1 MKLAGKLGT
10 ATVIVALL
18 SGVVAT
24 ASHAAQHQP
33 AAPLAR
39 AEALEQ
45 AAKRFDAADAD
56 GNGVLSEAEARAAH
70 ADRGDRGEGRPE
82 GRPQGRP
89 EGKGGAKPQRPAP
102 EARGA
107 FEPLSRADAL
117 AQAAERFDA
126 ADANGDGVLSAD
138 EMRKGGRPPRQR

>member
-1 MKLAGKLGT
+1 MKLAGKIGT

-33 AAPLAR
+33 EAPLAR
-39 AEALEQ
+39 AEALEK
-45 AAKRFDAADAD
+45 AAERFDAADAD

-70 ADRGDRGEGRPE
+70 ADRGEGRPE

-138 EMRKGGRPPRQR
+138 ELRKGGRPPRQR

>member
-1 MKLAGKLGT
+1 MKLAGKIGT

-45 AAKRFDAADAD
+45 AAERFDAADAD

-70 ADRGDRGEGRPE
+70 ADRGEGRPE
-82 GRPQGRP
+82 GRPQRRP